1 MNNVLSTKAKVFR
14 NLKEYKFCNKL
25 TKEKQQELLDKV
37 VAITKKDFSLLD
49 LNTCSETIYEWL
61 KENGFETQNNKIL
74 IDKNQK
80 ILIDLFN
87 GEHLTING
95 CEIGYDKQTILK
107 TQQLANELAD
117 KINFA
122 YLDDYG
128 FLMSD
133 INKIGTGF
141 RLEADIDLG
150 SIKNLLKIEQVKQ
163 NVKNLGYI
171 LNEKSGNTY
180 TLKTGNN
187 LGFTS
192 SQIIDE
198 FEKML
203 SKLQDLETESA
214 KLIDASKHE
223 EIIDKIER
231 NFAILSSANLLDYQE
246 FEAYLSTLRLSLNL
260 NINKVSL
267 KQIKQLQMLLNT
279 KKDIQSITETKNL
292 AIKVKNILKGE

>member
-25 TKEKQQELLDKV
+25 TQEKQQELLDKV

-133 INKIGTGF
+133 INKIGTGL